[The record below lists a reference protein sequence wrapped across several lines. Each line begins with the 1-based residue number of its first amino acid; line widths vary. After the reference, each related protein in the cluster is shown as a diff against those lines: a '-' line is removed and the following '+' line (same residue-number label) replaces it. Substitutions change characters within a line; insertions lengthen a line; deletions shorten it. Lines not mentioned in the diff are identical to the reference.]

1 MVDDQIVPVDLRKY
15 AHESAWTRGCVAHGA
30 RTAQR

>member
-1 MVDDQIVPVDLRKY
+1 MVEHQILPADLRKY

-30 RTAQR
+30 RSAQS